1 MGDDDVPEGPGHPA
15 VESRDAIVDG
25 FHAVVA
31 SASHGVGGEEA
42 TDAFRLGDESDV
54 FAQLCDGSHHA
65 VVGADPVAAGVA
77 FLVVEDVV
85 DGVVCERRVAALGMV
100 ACEFPVDEDLD
111 GGGD

>member
-1 MGDDDVPEGPGHPA
+1 MG
-15 VESRDAIVDG
+15 
-25 FHAVVA
+25 
-31 SASHGVGGEEA
+31 
-42 TDAFRLGDESDV
+42 L
-54 FAQLCDGSHHA
+54 
-65 VVGADPVAAGVA
+65 DPVAAGVA